1 MRTTNIAKSSYYA
14 KSGNSEQCEEFR
26 LGEECERRTVR
37 TVHFLKS
44 LNTANSANRCEQCSV
59 VPAHNKMEQS
69 KTVSVNTSINSL
81 KNFNQIQP
89 KFNFFSKLG
98 QNSKW
103 ALIER
108 LDGLKLSCRKILEGE
123 HDNIIS
129 LIWSR
134 CACKVR
140 DLLRLKS
147 HTIIIEM
154 LFWNSIWLSLFD
166 FY

>member
-1 MRTTNIAKSSYYA
+1 MK
-14 KSGNSEQCEEFR
+14 
-26 LGEECERRTVR
+26 
-37 TVHFLKS
+37 
-44 LNTANSANRCEQCSV
+44 
-59 VPAHNKMEQS
+59 QS
-69 KTVSVNTSINSL
+69 KTVSSIKVQILEL
-81 KNFNQIQP
+81 KTLTKIQP
-89 KFNFFSKLG
+89 KVEFFSKVG

-154 LFWNSIWLSLFD
+154 LFGNSIWLSLFD
-166 FY
+166 FLLARFQLYWSSSWLQTVDPNWPFYLDLTLFLKSGFRPNLITLVEMGHR

>member
-1 MRTTNIAKSSYYA
+1 MIEKFYP
-14 KSGNSEQCEEFR
+14 NS
-26 LGEECERRTVR
+26 T
-37 TVHFLKS
+37 K
-44 LNTANSANRCEQCSV
+44 
-59 VPAHNKMEQS
+59 
-69 KTVSVNTSINSL
+69 I
-81 KNFNQIQP
+81 QIFW
-89 KFNFFSKLG
+89 KVG

-108 LDGLKLSCRKILEGE
+108 LDGRKLSCRKILEGE

-154 LFWNSIWLSLFD
+154 LFGNSIWLSLFD
-166 FY
+166 FFIHTSQISTVLIKQLIATVGPNWPFYLDLTLFLKSGFRPNLITLVEMGHRWPNQTINSPSVRSSLKWVTKN

>member
-1 MRTTNIAKSSYYA
+1 M
-14 KSGNSEQCEEFR
+14 
-26 LGEECERRTVR
+26 
-37 TVHFLKS
+37 
-44 LNTANSANRCEQCSV
+44 
-59 VPAHNKMEQS
+59 
-69 KTVSVNTSINSL
+69 

-89 KFNFFSKLG
+89 KFKFFSKVG

-108 LDGLKLSCRKILEGE
+108 LDGRKILEGE
-123 HDNIIS
+123 HDNILS

-140 DLLRLKS
+140 NLLRLKS

-154 LFWNSIWLSLFD
+154 LFGNSIWLSLFD
-166 FY
+166 FFIHTSQISTVLIKQLIATVDPNWPFYLDLTLFLKSGFRPNLITLVEMGHRWPNQTINSPSVRSSLKWVTKN